1 MISRLSKFG
10 LFLVVILGY
19 SCLGKRTATTEID
32 QVTSKTASLEEVS
45 SGNYCGITDFQN
57 LCIGTEEEWE
67 KYWTLI
73 HSQTIP
79 VPKLPE
85 INFGEKLLLACF
97 MGSKNS
103 GGFSVQV
110 DEVKQLNGSLIVQ
123 VVHTSPGNNC
133 FNSMA
138 ITQPYVI
145 VQMARPKEAV
155 CKFDIEEQKLDCK

>member
-1 MISRLSKFG
+1 MISRLSQLG

-32 QVTSKTASLEEVS
+32 QSTSKIVSLEEVS
-45 SGNYCGITDFQN
+45 RGNYCGITDLQN
-57 LCIGTEEEWE
+57 LCIGTEEEWK

-85 INFGEKLLLACF
+85 INFEEKLLVACF

-110 DEVKQLNGSLIVQ
+110 NEVKQLDGNLIVK
-123 VVHTSPGNNC
+123 VLHTSPGNNC
-133 FNSMA
+133 FNTMA
-138 ITQPYVI
+138 ITQPFAI
-145 VQMARPKEAV
+145 VQVARPKEAV
-155 CKFDIEEQKLDCK
+155 CKFDLEEKRQDCK